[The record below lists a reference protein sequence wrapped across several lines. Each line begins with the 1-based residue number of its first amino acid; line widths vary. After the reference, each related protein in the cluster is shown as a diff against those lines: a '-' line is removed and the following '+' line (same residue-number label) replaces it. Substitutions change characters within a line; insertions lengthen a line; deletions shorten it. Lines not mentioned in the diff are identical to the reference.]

1 VPPHP
6 KWSLNQ
12 SGNHSCRIYMYK
24 VLLDSA
30 LVCERCGY
38 VVRNDTKQRAKEM
51 DKENIGYSL
60 YWSRGNK
67 MHHITCQ
74 RTG

>member
-1 VPPHP
+1 
-6 KWSLNQ
+6 
-12 SGNHSCRIYMYK
+12 
-24 VLLDSA
+24 VLLVSA
-30 LVCERCGY
+30 LVCERRGY
-38 VVRNDTKQRAKEM
+38 VVRNDTIQRAKET

-67 MHHITCQ
+67 MHHITCH